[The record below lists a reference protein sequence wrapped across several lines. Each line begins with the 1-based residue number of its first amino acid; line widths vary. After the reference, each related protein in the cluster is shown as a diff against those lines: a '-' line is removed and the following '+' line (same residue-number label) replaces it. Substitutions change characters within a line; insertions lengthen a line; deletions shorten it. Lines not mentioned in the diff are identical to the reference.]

1 VPQTEAG
8 FNTEKNVEVNC
19 NNVKAL
25 RETRI
30 DALDALLAL
39 VGRIVAGFV

>member
-1 VPQTEAG
+1 MPQTEAG

-25 RETRI
+25 RETRL

-39 VGRIVAGFV
+39 VERLGAGFV